1 MSNFTTK
8 QASLFY
14 CYTIDEKQIRKINE
28 FLLIL
33 EKSGV
38 AELIKKAVNEQ
49 NFGRPG
55 LDPFCTFAVI
65 VYGFAMG
72 SSTLRELES
81 SCKND
86 VRFMYIMNGVRPNY
100 STFSKYINKVF
111 RPYADEIFST
121 LVAAYL
127 KRCGLD
133 CSECHIDGTKFEA
146 KPNKYKVVWKPTTF
160 HLRLS
165 DKTRGLLSDL
175 KLSRGIPTQGIISA
189 TLLAKKLEET
199 ENLPIPSD
207 IKEQKIL
214 RNKIQNLSDYL
225 TKALEYEEKEKIC
238 GENRYSYY
246 KTDHDAT
253 AMCLKADYY
262 SGLGSNIHAA
272 YQMQSVV
279 SHGFIVSYFV
289 SQDRTDIHTF
299 IPTLERFYSMYG
311 TYPRKITADSGYGC
325 FENYEYCQKHHIEAY
340 VKYPAWQGE
349 CSARKPALYEL
360 NTDNTIICLGGQPA
374 KIVDIPGRH
383 HKIKGGVFFKVTCPA
398 DCPFM
403 PYCRQYLKEPIG
415 SERIFEI
422 SLEYQRLKQQ
432 ARDRLLSVKGI
443 EMRVN
448 RSCQI
453 EGIYGMVKYNMGY
466 GRIRR
471 IGIKQ
476 VSTEY
481 MLTALGLNTR
491 KLFRFLDGK
500 GNFKYWEAPKDL
512 IPEKFKKPSAKR
524 LADRVRKK
532 KMKQPNEIARD
543 SYKYKYRR

>member
-38 AELIKKAVNEQ
+38 AEVIKKAVKEQ

-65 VYGFAMG
+65 GYGFAMG
-72 SSTLRELES
+72 SSTLRELKS

-127 KRCGLD
+127 KWCGLD

-253 AMCLKADYY
+253 AMW
-262 SGLGSNIHAA
+262 N
-272 YQMQSVV
+272 
-279 SHGFIVSYFV
+279 
-289 SQDRTDIHTF
+289 
-299 IPTLERFYSMYG
+299 
-311 TYPRKITADSGYGC
+311 
-325 FENYEYCQKHHIEAY
+325 
-340 VKYPAWQGE
+340 
-349 CSARKPALYEL
+349 
-360 NTDNTIICLGGQPA
+360 
-374 KIVDIPGRH
+374 
-383 HKIKGGVFFKVTCPA
+383 
-398 DCPFM
+398 
-403 PYCRQYLKEPIG
+403 
-415 SERIFEI
+415 
-422 SLEYQRLKQQ
+422 
-432 ARDRLLSVKGI
+432 
-443 EMRVN
+443 RVAE
-448 RSCQI
+448 Q
-453 EGIYGMVKYNMGY
+453 E
-466 GRIRR
+466 
-471 IGIKQ
+471 
-476 VSTEY
+476 
-481 MLTALGLNTR
+481 
-491 KLFRFLDGK
+491 F
-500 GNFKYWEAPKDL
+500 
-512 IPEKFKKPSAKR
+512 
-524 LADRVRKK
+524 
-532 KMKQPNEIARD
+532 
-543 SYKYKYRR
+543 